1 MIVKLLA
8 TIRDLALLCLLLLLI
23 QNVLKDT
30 KSYILEHK
38 QSIIH
43 ELDRTFLDHIYTAQR
58 QLHAL
63 EEHPECNDT
72 FASTIFDLKTQLST
86 IEEQYK
92 KNSPSLALLGPIGSA
107 AIVIKEEQ
115 LLKKLLIITNN
126 IGNILHQI
134 SHKEIEFQPALTVHN
149 SLQNNKQYMK
159 ILVT

>member
-1 MIVKLLA
+1 MIGKLIA
-8 TIRDLALLCLLLLLI
+8 TLRDIALFALLLLLI
-23 QNVLKDT
+23 NIALQDT

-43 ELDRTFLDHIYTAQR
+43 ELDRNFLDHIYTAQR

-63 EEHPECNDT
+63 EEHSEYSDT
-72 FASTIFDLKTQLST
+72 FASTIVDLKTQLST

-92 KNSPSLALLGPIGSA
+92 KNSPSLILLGPIGTA

-115 LLKKLLIITNN
+115 LLKKLLIVTNN

-149 SLQNNKQYMK
+149 ALQNNKHYMK
-159 ILVT
+159 FLLT